1 MVYQFSDVNH
11 VNLVNISPQ
20 NLCFLIKSNVSVRKM
35 SEVESVTLTIS
46 EAEVKSVSEVAQR
59 IVNEIER
66 FARKH
71 GVEDQ
76 FDKRQLLEDLYV
88 FLVERHVVGLEE
100 LRVSILEDGSITAD
114 NVIKGRRVAD
124 LIFKIAYREGVY
136 SR

>member
-20 NLCFLIKSNVSVRKM
+20 NLCSLIKSNVSVRKM

-46 EAEVKSVSEVAQR
+46 EAEVRSVSEVAQR
-59 IVNEIER
+59 IVDEIER

-114 NVIKGRRVAD
+114 NVIKGRRIRD
-124 LIFKIAYREGVY
+124 LIFKIVYKEGVY

>member
-1 MVYQFSDVNH
+1 
-11 VNLVNISPQ
+11 
-20 NLCFLIKSNVSVRKM
+20 M

-46 EAEVKSVSEVAQR
+46 EAEVRSVSEVAQR
-59 IVNEIER
+59 IVDEIER

-114 NVIKGRRVAD
+114 NVIKGRRIRD
-124 LIFKIAYREGVY
+124 LIFKIVYREGVY